1 MTRRRLGRI
10 GIIISALV
18 VGLFAVFPI
27 FWMILTSVKPRAE
40 ILTATPVFIPSEFLI
55 ERYVDV
61 LRRGFATYL
70 RNSLIV
76 SISTTVAGVSVA
88 AIAGYSLAR
97 FKMPL
102 RRYLLLIVLST
113 QMFPLAALIIPLFIV
128 MRNAGLLDSLLG
140 LIITYMA
147 FTTPLAIWI
156 LRGFFLGIPVD
167 LEEAA
172 MVDGATRVGAM
183 LRVVM
188 PLAGP
193 GLAAVGVFSFIAAW
207 REFFIALTFVTDEE
221 TYTLPVALARFEGL
235 AHIDWGGIMAASV
248 LFTLPV
254 VVFFVLMHRRLTE
267 GMIAGSVKG

>member
-76 SISTTVAGVSVA
+76 SITTTVAGVSVA

>member
-55 ERYVDV
+55 ERYADV

-113 QMFPLAALIIPLFIV
+113 QMFPLAALIIPLFVV